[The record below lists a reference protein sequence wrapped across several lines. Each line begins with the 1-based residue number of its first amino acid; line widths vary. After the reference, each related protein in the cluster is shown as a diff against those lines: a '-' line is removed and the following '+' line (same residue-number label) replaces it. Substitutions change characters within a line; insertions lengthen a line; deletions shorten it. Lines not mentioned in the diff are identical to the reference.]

1 MAIRTVDEIMESVRT
16 HVGDSTDDTAL
27 SLIEDINDTMN
38 DLVTKANGDK
48 ENWKEK
54 YEENDKMWRTKYRDR
69 FFNSKDDE
77 EFEEKE
83 TEEKEKITKYDELF
97 KEE

>member
-1 MAIRTVDEIMESVRT
+1 MAIRTIDEIMESVRT

-38 DLVTKANGDK
+38 DLATKANSDT

>member
-1 MAIRTVDEIMESVRT
+1 MAIRTIDEIMESVRT

-27 SLIEDINDTMN
+27 SLIEDIKDTMTE
-38 DLVTKANGDK
+38 LETKANTDK

-69 FFNSKDDE
+69 FFSSKDGE
-77 EFEEKE
+77 EIEETE
-83 TEEKEKITKYDELF
+83 TEEKEKITKYDDLF

>member
-1 MAIRTVDEIMESVRT
+1 MAVRTIEEIMESVRT

-38 DLVTKANGDK
+38 DLSTKANGDK

-69 FFNSKDDE
+69 FFSSKEDE
-77 EFEEKE
+77 EFEETE
-83 TEEKEKITKYDELF
+83 TEEKEKITKYDDLF